1 MPMRIV
7 AGSHKGRTLVAPPGR
22 TARPT
27 ADRVRQALFDILAH
41 SDLVDLE
48 GARVIDAFA
57 GSGALGLEALSRG
70 AERAWFLDTHP
81 ASLDAIR
88 ANVET
93 LRESARTRLLRADAT
108 RPPVAEAA
116 CTLAFLDP
124 PYHGGL
130 AAPALAALDAAGWL
144 AADVLAV
151 VEIAADEDFVPPQG
165 FTQADSRRHG
175 PARIEFVV
183 RAAT

>member
-41 SDLVDLE
+41 SDLVDLD
-48 GARVIDAFA
+48 GATVIDAFA

-70 AERAWFLDTHP
+70 AAKAWFLDTHP
-81 ASLDAIR
+81 ASLDAVR
-88 ANVET
+88 TNVET
-93 LRESARTRLLRADAT
+93 LRETARSWVLRADAT
-108 RPPVAEAA
+108 RPPAAEAA

-130 AAPALAALDAAGWL
+130 AVPALLALTAAGWL
-144 AADVLAV
+144 APGALAV
-151 VEIAADEDFVPPQG
+151 VEVAADEAFVSPEG
-165 FTQADSRRHG
+165 FSLADSRRHG
-175 PARIEFVV
+175 PAMIAFVV
-183 RAAT
+183 KDGD

>member
-1 MPMRIV
+1 MRIV

-41 SDLVDLE
+41 SDLVDLD
-48 GARVIDAFA
+48 GATVIDAFA

-70 AERAWFLDTHP
+70 AGRAWFLDTHP
-81 ASLDAIR
+81 ASLDAVR
-88 ANVET
+88 ANIET
-93 LRESARTRLLRADAT
+93 LRETGRARVLRADAT
-108 RPPVAEAA
+108 RPPAAEGT

-130 AAPALAALDAAGWL
+130 VGPALTALDAAGWL
-144 AADVLAV
+144 APDLLAV
-151 VEIAADEDFVPPQG
+151 VEVAQDEDFVPPPG
-165 FTQADSRRHG
+165 FTLVDSRRHG

-183 RAAT
+183 RAPV